1 MERKIDRQIGVVSAM
16 TQKLYRSVVVKRE
29 LSIKPKLSVYR
40 LSYVPT
46 LTKSRALGSD

>member
-29 LSIKPKLSVYR
+29 LSIKPKTVSLPVIICPY
-40 LSYVPT
+40 PH
-46 LTKSRALGSD
+46 